1 MDKAQY
7 AELVKMR
14 CDGLTQ
20 REKILTGS
28 TSKKD
33 LIRKT
38 TGLLKNKEIASKV
51 AFETIAALKAN
62 NNLVNSV
69 IGLTKMSKALPSG
82 PVGLGGERAVP
93 ALKNYGSII
102 DRANQLN
109 ALNPQAQQFRNILEN
124 MSIGSSDFGSE
135 VSDLDS
141 MLSSVYELSSSSE
154 DTRSEA
160 SVALSDF
167 MGVPTTDLAQQMP
180 QEEAFSAVEALR
192 EAGVIDEEQEY
203 SLLQQASEP
212 FVERELAALDDF
224 FGRNLNRLAN
234 EFSQGLIT
242 AEEYQAQ
249 RRNFNRLI
257 EQTEGF
263 SPSRGT
269 TFADP
274 REGAST
280 ARPRRTS
287 AGAGSSQDAMTIQ
300 QLEQGIREGS
310 INETIY
316 EQTYSRD

>member
-1 MDKAQY
+1 MNKEQY
-7 AELVKMR
+7 SEVVKMR

-20 REKILTGS
+20 REKILTGAR
-28 TSKKD
+28 SKKD
-33 LIRKT
+33 LIRTT
-38 TGLLKNKEIASKV
+38 TGLLKNKEVSSKIAL
-51 AFETIAALKAN
+51 ETIAALKAN
-62 NNLVNSV
+62 NNLVDSV
-69 IGLTKMSKALPSG
+69 IGLTKFARALPDGS
-82 PVGLGGERAVP
+82 VGLGGPREVP
-93 ALKNYGSII
+93 ALRNYASII

-109 ALNPQAQQFRNILEN
+109 ALNPQNQQFVNVLEN
-124 MSIGSSDFGSE
+124 MSIGSSDFRSE

-141 MLSSVYELSSSSE
+141 MLSSVYELSSSSS

-167 MGVPTTDLAQQMP
+167 MGVPTTDLPQEMP

-212 FVERELAALDDF
+212 FVERELGALEDF

-234 EFSQGLIT
+234 DYSQGLIT
-242 AEEYQAQ
+242 EDEYIEQ

-257 EQTEGF
+257 SEVEGF

-274 REGAST
+274 RAGAST

-287 AGAGSSQDAMTIQ
+287 AGAGSSTDPMTIQ
-300 QLEQGIREGS
+300 QLEQGIREGT

>member
-1 MDKAQY
+1 MDKEQY
-7 AELVKMR
+7 AEVVKMR

-20 REKILTGS
+20 REKILTGAK
-28 TSKKD
+28 SKKD

-38 TGLLKNKEIASKV
+38 TGLLKNKEISSKI
-51 AFETIAALKAN
+51 ALETIAALKSN
-62 NNLVNSV
+62 NNLVDSV
-69 IGLTKMSKALPSG
+69 IGLTKFARALPSG
-82 PVGLGGERAVP
+82 SVGLGGAREVP
-93 ALKNYGSII
+93 ALRNYTPII

-109 ALNPQAQQFRNILEN
+109 ALNPQNQQFVNVLEN
-124 MSIGSSDFGSE
+124 MSIGSTDFGSE
-135 VSDLDS
+135 VSDIDS
-141 MLSSVYELSSSSE
+141 MLSSVYELSSSSS

-167 MGVPTTDLAQQMP
+167 MGVPTDDLPGQMP
-180 QEEAFSAVEALR
+180 QAEAFSAVEALR
-192 EAGVIDEEQEY
+192 EAGVIDEDQEF
-203 SLLQQASEP
+203 SLLAQASDP
-212 FVERELAALDDF
+212 FVEREIQALDDF

-234 EFSQGLIT
+234 DYSQGLIT
-242 AEEYQAQ
+242 EDEYRQQ
-249 RRNFNRLI
+249 RSNFNRLI
-257 EQTEGF
+257 EQMEGF

-287 AGAGSSQDAMTIQ
+287 AGAGSSTDPMTIQ